1 MKKLL
6 VFCVVLGLVGSA
18 PAAHSDQRF
27 DPDPGFDNQTI
38 EGTFAFSAHGVV
50 GQTTGPI
57 PAGTPV
63 VTVGIITFDED
74 GTCVS
79 SADTKVGAFPAIPP
93 DPSDACTFHVNPDGT
108 GTFQVTHAESPFSPV
123 VLAFAIVDKNEFLV
137 ITTDELVISGV
148 AKRQRNGD
156 EDD

>member
-18 PAAHSDQRF
+18 RRHRDQE
-27 DPDPGFDNQTI
+27 FDNETI

-57 PAGTPV
+57 PTGTPV
-63 VTVGIITFDED
+63 VSVGIITFDED

-79 SADTKVGAFPAIPP
+79 RATTKAGAFPATPP
-93 DPSDACTFHVNPDGT
+93 DPSTACTFHVNPDGT
-108 GTFQVTHAESPFSPV
+108 GTFQVTTAGSPFSPV

-148 AKRQRNGD
+148 AKRQRKRD
-156 EDD
+156 KDD

>member
-6 VFCVVLGLVGSA
+6 VFCMVLGLVGSA
-18 PAAHSDQRF
+18 PAAHRDQ
-27 DPDPGFDNQTI
+27 GFDNETI

-79 SADTKVGAFPAIPP
+79 RATTKVGAFQAILPNT
-93 DPSDACTFHVNPDGT
+93 STACTFHVNPDGT
-108 GTFQVTHAESPFSPV
+108 GTFQVTNAGSPFSPV

-137 ITTDELVISGV
+137 IMTDELVISGV
-148 AKRQRNGD
+148 AKRQRKGD
-156 EDD
+156 KDD